1 MVERPW
7 LVFPLIKKAH
17 FMKLLHIG
25 LKILVLEPGK
35 GKLSSLPLPQML
47 DKGEKAFWTERP

>member
-7 LVFPLIKKAH
+7 LAFPLIKRAQ

-35 GKLSSLPLPQML
+35 GKLSSLPLPQIL
-47 DKGEKAFWTERP
+47 EKGEMAFWTGRP